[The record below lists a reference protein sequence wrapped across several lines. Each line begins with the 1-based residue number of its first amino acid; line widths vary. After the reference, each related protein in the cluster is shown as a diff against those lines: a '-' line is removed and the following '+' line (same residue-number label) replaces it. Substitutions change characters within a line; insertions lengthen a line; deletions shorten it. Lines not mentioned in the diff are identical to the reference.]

1 MEVGNFHERTISTVC
16 RSRTAY
22 KFPATGRSRMTRRQV
37 PIDWL
42 DLEMA
47 FETHLDDSS
56 SCLDLRTGKVH
67 FVPTSSFDED
77 TAGDGEVLTE
87 EAADAGL
94 AEGWLLLVEP
104 LESHEEYDWMVQFAG
119 SVEDSRLGELLE
131 VALDGRGAFRRFK
144 DVLSR
149 WPKERE
155 RWYAFRDECL
165 RNAMFEW
172 LAAHEIE
179 PTTAPPRRPR

>member
-1 MEVGNFHERTISTVC
+1 MC
-16 RSRTAY
+16 RSRTACEVY
-22 KFPATGRSRMTRRQV
+22 LPLGGSGMTRRRV

-47 FETHLDDSS
+47 FETRLDDSAS
-56 SCLDLRTGKVH
+56 YLDLRTGKVH

-77 TAGDGEVLTE
+77 TAGDGEDILSE
-87 EAADAGL
+87 EAVDAGL
-94 AEGWLLLVEP
+94 AEGWLLHVEP

-119 SVEDSRLGELLE
+119 SVEESRLRELLE

-144 DVLSR
+144 DVLAR
-149 WPKERE
+149 WPQERE
-155 RWYAFRDECL
+155 RWHAFRDECA
-165 RNAMFEW
+165 RNAMLEW

>member
-1 MEVGNFHERTISTVC
+1 M
-16 RSRTAY
+16 A
-22 KFPATGRSRMTRRQV
+22 GRPV
-37 PIDWL
+37 PIDWM

-47 FETHLDDSS
+47 FETHLDDSAS
-56 SCLDLRTGKVH
+56 YLDLRTGKVH
-67 FVPTSSFDED
+67 FVPTSSLDESAVD
-77 TAGDGEVLTE
+77 DGEDVLSE
-87 EAADAGL
+87 EAANAGL
-94 AEGWLLLVEP
+94 AEGWLLAIEP

-119 SVEDSRLGELLE
+119 SVDDSRLRELLE

-144 DVLSR
+144 DVLAS

-165 RNAMFEW
+165 RNAMLKW

-179 PTTAPPRRPR
+179 PMTAPPPRSL